1 MPRMRTPQ
9 GRSALRLRYTGR
21 IRSPLMGSKSRAI
34 MSSSHSPL
42 QGMASLTATVRRKA
56 SFPLTLTGTFLVRSP
71 SPARTPSRGI
81 AQARSPLRMVRRS
94 ICSSPPTALCLR
106 SCRPSPPSLWGRGF
120 NSGGRPS
127 GLPNRR
133 SSLAERRARVTLSP
147 GPCILWAVVESTGRA
162 RQTGSGPG
170 PKRPQEAA
178 RSSRPSFGK
187 ESPNSCQGLPQT
199 NGERARIRKD
209 GPQETKEVPRRMV
222 PERTEAYAGVDVS
235 KERLEVCV
243 RRGREAREGE
253 HTFGLSND
261 PAGTQTLLARL
272 LEERPVLVI
281 LEATGGFERPVAAA
295 LAAVGL
301 PIAVVNPRQAR
312 EFARATGRLA
322 AKTDRIDA
330 QILARFAQAV
340 RPAPRP
346 VPEEEAQ
353 ALAEI

>member
-1 MPRMRTPQ
+1 M
-9 GRSALRLRYTGR
+9 L
-21 IRSPLMGSKSRAI
+21 RAI
-34 MSSSHSPL
+34 PI
-42 QGMASLTATVRRKA
+42 RPR
-56 SFPLTLTGTFLVRSP
+56 
-71 SPARTPSRGI
+71 PAVAGKWAPGKP
-81 AQARSPLRMVRRS
+81 QAPKGK
-94 ICSSPPTALCLR
+94 
-106 SCRPSPPSLWGRGF
+106 GRAD
-120 NSGGRPS
+120 
-127 GLPNRR
+127 R
-133 SSLAERRARVTLSP
+133 SS

-170 PKRPQEAA
+170 PRRPQEAA

-209 GPQETKEVPRRMV
+209 GPQQTKEVPRCMV

-295 LAAVGL
+295 LAAAGL

-312 EFARATGRLA
+312 EFARARPRRGSPSVGRDHGSPSAGGGDAHRREQPPRRGHHQGCAQAPRSARQVVGEGALSHRPGSRGGDRREPHLARERRTAARRAGGGARSGKDALGRATGARQPPAQAAGRLG
-322 AKTDRIDA
+322 RSSPA
-330 QILARFAQAV
+330 QQGLR
-340 RPAPRP
+340 RLPG
-346 VPEEEAQ
+346 
-353 ALAEI
+353 